1 MKYIKVR
8 IAVGTSDSTFDIF
21 YDSPNGVG
29 SALLFDTGLDAID
42 IPYEALQIGEGLT
55 VSVPD
60 DATSIILDSS
70 PSAFCTTNTSV
81 NDAMITIP
89 LGCITY
95 TVSSS
100 AGIFNYYYTN
110 CDCVNVSATIDAT
123 YGYVEQ
129 TFCALQDT
137 VDAGLLTIVD
147 NGYCSTPIP
156 PNSVVFSGDELPA
169 YGGAASG
176 GFTEYNGTVEI
187 IGDPVTFRGYV
198 YIPDEE
204 GFAATGLNIGGNG
217 GQSVYIEL
225 ESPNFDV
232 AYSPMTWEFPAG
244 TYTWQLIFTWNGLAG
259 SMGEG
264 GIDWVQS

>member
-156 PNSVVFSGDELPA
+156 SVEFSNDDCIVLYGPVVGGSYTDNCSGTVTVNGTSAEFRVYAYLNQSGGNVNTSFDVVGISPGSYAEQNPNSGIN
-169 YGGAASG
+169 YG
-176 GFTEYNGTVEI
+176 N
-187 IGDPVTFRGYV
+187 
-198 YIPDEE
+198 YITLTP
-204 GFAATGLNIGGNG
+204 
-217 GQSVYIEL
+217 
-225 ESPNFDV
+225 
-232 AYSPMTWEFPAG
+232 G
-244 TYTWQLIFTWNGLAG
+244 TYSYTLSISMFDGVG
-259 SMGEG
+259 SEG
-264 GIDWVQS
+264 GIEWVQS